1 MRSSSAFTLNNSDF
15 VTVLRLKYF
24 ARKRWNSETMA
35 KSGNNSYLPKI
46 NSVLLIELS
55 LKVNR
60 LDFHSILLQ
69 RMKSIP
75 KFTVP
80 LFHDKL
86 ICSKQCQ
93 IDRKCR
99 LLVIG
104 FMLHLNVSCLLSVWV
119 KVPSKW
125 NETKEEIDTQFW
137 WRPMTQNQYNAT
149 TRNN

>member
-46 NSVLLIELS
+46 NSVLFIELS
-55 LKVNR
+55 TK
-60 LDFHSILLQ
+60 DWI
-69 RMKSIP
+69 SIP
-75 KFTVP
+75 FSFNEWNRFRNSQFP
-80 LFHDKL
+80 LLHDKL

-104 FMLHLNVSCLLSVWV
+104 SMLHLNVSCLLSVWV